1 VIRVFVSYRRSDSS
15 GHVIAL
21 CKDLT
26 SRFGQSAI
34 FKDVDTIPPGV
45 DFVEAIEEG
54 VDRSQALLAV
64 IGPNWLAAS
73 SEGGARRLDDPSDFV
88 RLEIQAALA
97 RRELRVIPLLV
108 GGATM
113 PGANELPIELARLA
127 RRNAIELRDNRWEA
141 DVASLIRALEAIP
154 PLPAHPA
161 PPPSTPEPATSVSA
175 GTPPSRPS
183 PRSERLQ
190 NVTVLVTEWIG
201 ADGLRQ
207 RLTRDEADSLIEEC
221 RSAVAHAVEPYGGSL
236 QDGGSDG
243 VTVTFGLPIAHEDDP
258 ERAVRAAV
266 RICDSIATLAADLQ
280 TAWEVQGF
288 GVRVGITTRRVFTV
302 GGRADLIET
311 VEEASVLA
319 GDAGSGQIYLSRGST
334 ERLGHL
340 FQLEPIGTGAAG
352 RSRLART
359 HASTQKSLFLTPM
372 AGRDQELAA
381 LHRCVENL
389 QAGVGG
395 VLGIVGE
402 AGIGKTRLVHELR
415 AMLGSDVTW
424 LGGRCLSYGATM
436 AYWPVIEALRNYL
449 GVTDGEADVAVKLRL
464 RARLSRL
471 LGDQVD
477 DVFPFFGRLL
487 SVRLDSE
494 HEERVRLPP
503 EALAEQIHRAYRL
516 FVEALAAKGPVVV
529 AVEDLHWADP
539 STAVLAE
546 SLIPVTEIAGVLV
559 VADFRP
565 EPTSQAW
572 HLRGMVQTEYPHRA
586 TELFLRPLPPP
597 EARALATSFLGD
609 DDLDEPTL
617 AAVIKRAEGNPL
629 YLEQLL
635 LALLKTGA
643 QEPDLRSGVIALSDL
658 PPAIEDLLV
667 ARIDQLSPTARQLV
681 QVAALAGH
689 SFLHRVLERVA
700 DDPDLESDI
709 MTLVR
714 ANVLR
719 EMRRVPELE
728 YVFCQHMAQEAAAST
743 ITPSRRRHLHTR
755 LAAVLEELFGDKL
768 DDYAEV
774 LAHHC
779 TEAGDLAKALEY
791 TERAGVRA
799 EGLYANAQAFDWWER
814 ARVFASCL
822 GDDAAR
828 RRLTRRLADLHARIG
843 DVEAAQ
849 SGYRELAADSTDP
862 DEAAT
867 LLAEAAWTVLDDD
880 DFKTS
885 RALSADALALSPT
898 QAASRAAVTVA
909 QVRAAWCEGDL
920 KEMSVLLEELETVA
934 TAGLSPELES
944 RRIRMW
950 DTYYSRIED
959 FERAA
964 AWEARLLQLAE
975 AQGDPY
981 QAILAQKN
989 LGITRIDSGD
999 PRAGRKVLQAAFE
1012 LAQRVGY
1019 TPELVKVGCNLLY
1032 AHYLLG
1038 NISEGVALGS
1048 VVLEKAR
1055 SPRFRALTLVNVGW
1069 LKMEAGRTTDAR
1081 VHFAEALQCATAAGV
1096 AWLVAEATIALAAT
1110 DVAESRLAG
1119 ATEALRGAL
1128 DRPETL
1134 PSDRIQA
1141 RRFLA
1146 ELADG
1151 DPNAV
1156 EQEARAGLEE
1166 KVSEAEKVPLWR
1178 LLGQALER
1186 RQTGHGR
1193 EALEQALA
1201 LSRQS
1206 GRRLEEAR
1214 ALVALARAGLT
1225 PDPEA
1230 AMAAAR
1236 TIIEICGSEGDLA
1249 ALG

>member
-1 VIRVFVSYRRSDSS
+1 VTRVFVSYRRSDSS

-26 SRFGQSAI
+26 SHFGQSAI

-54 VDRSQALLAV
+54 VNHTQALLAV
-64 IGPNWLAAS
+64 IGPQWLTAS
-73 SEGGARRLDDPSDFV
+73 SEAGARRLDDPSDIV

-113 PGANELPIELARLA
+113 PGGGELPVELARLA
-127 RRNAIELRDNRWEA
+127 RRNAVELRDNRWEA
-141 DVASLIRALEAIP
+141 DVAALIQALEAIP
-154 PLPAHPA
+154 A
-161 PPPSTPEPATSVSA
+161 PPPSAPEPGLAAPVSA
-175 GTPPSRPS
+175 GTPPSRTNL
-183 PRSERLQ
+183 RSERLQ

-201 ADGLRQ
+201 TDGLRQ
-207 RLTRDEADSLIEEC
+207 RLTREEADSLIQEC

-236 QDGGSDG
+236 HDGGSDG
-243 VTVTFGLPIAHEDDP
+243 VTVAFGLPIAHEDDP
-258 ERAVRAAV
+258 ERAARAAL

-280 TAWEVQGF
+280 MAWEVQGF
-288 GVRVGITTRRVFTV
+288 GARVGITTRKVFAV
-302 GGRADLIET
+302 EGRADLFEM
-311 VEEASVLA
+311 VEEGSVLA
-319 GDAGSGQIYLSRGST
+319 GNAGPRQIHLSPGSAD
-334 ERLGHL
+334 RLRHL
-340 FQLEPIGTGAAG
+340 FHLEPIAGAEG
-352 RSRLART
+352 MWRLAGT
-359 HASTQKSLFLTPM
+359 HASTQESLLLTPI
-372 AGRDQELAA
+372 AGRNQELAA
-381 LHRCVENL
+381 LHHCVENL
-389 QAGVGG
+389 RAGVGG

-415 AMLGSDVTW
+415 GMLGSDVTW

-449 GVTDGEADVAVKLRL
+449 GVTDGEADVAVKLRM
-464 RARLSRL
+464 RARLGRL
-471 LGDQVD
+471 LGDRLD

-487 SVRLDSE
+487 GVRLDSE
-494 HEERVRLPP
+494 HEEKVRLPP

-516 FVEALAAKGPVVV
+516 FVEALAAQGPVVV
-529 AVEDLHWADP
+529 AIEDLHWADP

-546 SLIPVTEIAGVLV
+546 SLIPITEVAGVLV
-559 VADFRP
+559 AADFRP

-572 HLRGMVQTEYPHRA
+572 HLREMVQTEYPHRA

-597 EARALATSFLGD
+597 EARALATSFLGNYG
-609 DDLDEPTL
+609 LDELTL
-617 AAVIKRAEGNPL
+617 AAVIERAEGNPL
-629 YLEQLL
+629 YIEQLL
-635 LALLKTGA
+635 LALLKGGTH
-643 QEPDLRSGVIALSDL
+643 EPDPRSGVLALSDL

-667 ARIDQLSPTARQLV
+667 ARIDQLPPTARQLV
-681 QVAALAGH
+681 QVAAVAGH

-700 DDPDLESDI
+700 YDLDLESHLL
-709 MTLVR
+709 TLVR
-714 ANVLR
+714 ANVVRELR
-719 EMRRVPELE
+719 RIPELE
-728 YVFCQHMAQEAAAST
+728 YVFCQHMTQEAAAST

-755 LAAVLEELFGDKL
+755 VAAVLEELFGDKL

-779 TEAGDLAKALEY
+779 TEAGNLAKALEY
-791 TERAGVRA
+791 TERAGARA

-814 ARVFASCL
+814 ARVFADRL
-822 GDDAAR
+822 GDGAAR
-828 RRLTRRLADLHARIG
+828 RRLTRRLADLHARTG
-843 DVEAAQ
+843 DVRAAQ
-849 SGYRELAADSTDP
+849 SAYRELAAGSADA
-862 DEAAT
+862 DEAAA

-880 DFKTS
+880 DFKAS

-898 QAASRAAVTVA
+898 QAGSRAAVALA

-920 KEMSVLLEELETVA
+920 REMSALLEELETMA
-934 TAGLSPELES
+934 TAALSPELES

-950 DTYYSRIED
+950 DTYFSRIED

-964 AWEARLLQLAE
+964 VWEQRLLCLAE
-975 AQGDPY
+975 TQGDPF

-989 LGITRIDSGD
+989 LGITKIDSGD
-999 PRAGRKVLQAAFE
+999 PRAGREVLQAAFE

-1038 NISEGVALGS
+1038 NVTEGVALSS
-1048 VVLEKAR
+1048 VVLEKAK
-1055 SPRFRALTLVNVGW
+1055 SPRFRALTLVNLGW
-1069 LKMEAGRTTDAR
+1069 LEMEAGRTTAAR
-1081 VHFAEALQCATAAGV
+1081 THFAQALQCATAAGV
-1096 AWLVAEATIALAAT
+1096 AWLEAAATIALAAA
-1110 DVAESRLAG
+1110 DVAESRPAG
-1119 ATEALRGAL
+1119 AGEALRAAL
-1128 DRPETL
+1128 ERPETV
-1134 PSDRIQA
+1134 PSDRLQA

-1146 ELADG
+1146 EMADG

-1156 EQEARAGLEE
+1156 ERETRAGIEE
-1166 KVSEAEKVPLWR
+1166 KVSDAEKVPLWR

-1186 RQTGHGR
+1186 RQPGHGR
-1193 EALEQALA
+1193 EALERALA
-1201 LSRQS
+1201 LARQS

-1230 AMAAAR
+1230 AITAAR
-1236 TIIEICGSEGDLA
+1236 AIIGTCGSEGDLA